1 MTIPLLDSMRRV
13 YSQSGAD
20 QETVRLVAESLA
32 DTLERNPSFDRDRF
46 LRTLAASSL
55 WGSPMYF
62 TASKVLCK
70 VPQCQLSVGK
80 QSGTRNVESI
90 RPFDPRGLKRGQP
103 GDQFRL
109 PCKSFTA
116 GRERTLRPA
125 LL

>member
-80 QSGTRNVESI
+80 QSGTRNVRTSEVFSSVRCRESQVETE
-90 RPFDPRGLKRGQP
+90 GLSRSVPSIHG
-103 GDQFRL
+103 
-109 PCKSFTA
+109 A
-116 GRERTLRPA
+116 
-125 LL
+125 